1 MNKVFYHFHQAF
13 ATSGGN
19 ADNIKL
25 PREIKPEQV
34 VFTKYL
40 ILNQLRETFSHIMV
54 KGTEVY
60 NKDNYTDTPVIF
72 DSEMDKIAKF
82 ATSSSIN
89 LIDNEKIQ
97 LQVTDGDSVYYHTV
111 TIDHPE
117 HRMTELL
124 DGFTEYFTVGRFGV
138 LASELIKDINF
149 LESDLLRQKYH
160 VAVEALKTDL
170 NEKWAAAGKK
180 EKETIGDIL
189 RILNE
194 RLDTVAKFLSKKQYE
209 G

>member
-25 PREIKPEQV
+25 PREIKPEQI

-72 DSEMDKIAKF
+72 D
-82 ATSSSIN
+82 
-89 LIDNEKIQ
+89 
-97 LQVTDGDSVYYHTV
+97 
-111 TIDHPE
+111 
-117 HRMTELL
+117 
-124 DGFTEYFTVGRFGV
+124 
-138 LASELIKDINF
+138 
-149 LESDLLRQKYH
+149 
-160 VAVEALKTDL
+160 
-170 NEKWAAAGKK
+170 K
-180 EKETIGDIL
+180 EKD
-189 RILNE
+189 
-194 RLDTVAKFLSKKQYE
+194 
-209 G
+209 